1 MDSRITTRTKAAA
14 SGTRLAI
21 LLTATGLLLSA
32 CGFHLRG
39 NYEMPAGMTSVTL
52 IVPDQS
58 GALKKELELMLKRS
72 GVSTDGGDTQ
82 LEVTREVLTKQTA
95 TVDSSAKAAE
105 YTLLYAVDY
114 RINQLDAK
122 TEGPVQKLI
131 LRRGYQYDS
140 TNIVGKST
148 EEETLVQEMRQD
160 TANQIVRQLRS
171 YTPTTGTP
179 AAEAATTSVSA
190 PASAPATPAA
200 PAPAP

>member
-21 LLTATGLLLSA
+21 LLAVTGLLLSA

-39 NYEMPAGMTSVTL
+39 NYEMPAGLTSVTL
-52 IVPDQS
+52 IVPEQS
-58 GALKKELELMLKRS
+58 GVLKKELELMLNRS
-72 GVSTDGGDTQ
+72 GVRTDGGDTQ

-114 RINQLDAK
+114 RISQVDAK

-171 YTPTTGTP
+171 YTIATDTP
-179 AAEAATTSVSA
+179 SAEAGATT
-190 PASAPATPAA
+190 PASAPATPAT

>member
-1 MDSRITTRTKAAA
+1 MDSRISTRTKAA
-14 SGTRLAI
+14 SGTRLAV

-39 NYEMPAGMTSVTL
+39 NYEMPAGLTSVTL
-52 IVPDQS
+52 IVPEQS
-58 GALKKELELMLKRS
+58 GVLKKELELMLKRS
-72 GVSTDGGDTQ
+72 GVSTDGGAMR

-114 RINQLDAK
+114 RISQVDAK

-171 YTPTTGTP
+171 YTL
-179 AAEAATTSVSA
+179 TTSTLPADAAVTT
-190 PASAPATPAA
+190 PASAPAAPATPASA
-200 PAPAP
+200 P